1 MNIII
6 LLLVTIFSYLS
17 FLYGRSRIRKITST
31 QSIKINALPNYYG
44 YYLALWCAI
53 PALIILL
60 LWSIFEPAII
70 KFLISQ
76 TLIQNELNYSS
87 DQLNL
92 IYQKIRSLYEGNFSG
107 TLTDEILLGVKNYES
122 FYAIAQSSKIVLL
135 LSTFIATISYGII
148 RISKNN
154 KARHDV
160 EKILTG
166 LLFACSLVAILTT
179 MGIIFSL
186 LFESIKFFSA
196 INIFDFLFGLSWS
209 PQRAFVSDASAITA
223 LEYENLKGAF
233 GSVPVFA

>member
-6 LLLVTIFSYLS
+6 LLLVTIFSYVS
-17 FLYGRSRIRKITST
+17 FLYGRSRIKEITST

-44 YYLALWCAI
+44 YYLALWCGI
-53 PALIILL
+53 PALVILL
-60 LWSIFEPAII
+60 LWSIFEPTII

-76 TLIQNELNYSS
+76 TLIQNNLVNYSA
-87 DQLNL
+87 DEVNL

-107 TLTDEILLGVKNYES
+107 TLTEEIKLGVKNYES
-122 FYAIAQSSKIVLL
+122 FYRIAQNSKIVLL
-135 LSTFIATISYGII
+135 LSTFIITISYGII

-186 LFESIKFFSA
+186 LFFL
-196 INIFDFLFGLSWS
+196 INYQFLSY
-209 PQRAFVSDASAITA
+209 AFV
-223 LEYENLKGAF
+223 AF
-233 GSVPVFA
+233 R